1 VPTPI
6 TTTNFTP
13 KNIATA
19 SSPTDDYDNASP
31 MGGGPTRQN
40 YVVPPRPKPGR
51 KPATDEPASKRKAQN
66 RESQRAFRA
75 RKAAKVSELQ
85 AQVDTTEQK
94 HRRELTDKI
103 AELSQRDTQLRELKA
118 ILAQVQAAEQRAA
131 QERDYWKERANHEQ
145 GQNQVLLQQL
155 KARGGSIS
163 AYAGA
168 PFFPAAFP
176 FSRQDSPARESISS
190 FTSYGTPKAL
200 DIGCGN
206 CKANGECPCMEEMA
220 KISTPTTTFI
230 PAIPLVQPIPRTN
243 RSPMKGLQG
252 QTPPNDY
259 ADREIDF
266 TAQFAS
272 KRPRLDTRPSI
283 AFLTQTSESDSRCGF
298 CTDESNCLCKDESL
312 RNLQE
317 VQRNGDQ
324 ILLPPRDWARA
335 MANGSR
341 SARNGSAITGQAG
354 TCDDCQANPRQ
365 RAWCQRVAQLRGS
378 GNDFMPSPSSRSR
391 NSSIGSGIDP
401 LSSRVD
407 SATIPDMNL
416 PKSSIGCSD
425 TFKLLDGR
433 VPMDNDKMDWVYSLN
448 PVSPHTVRRDTLP
461 TLEPQRKYSALELDT
476 AGVIATLQQSMAP
489 LVPRQSDGAH
499 IDLVRI
505 AAEARLNGA

>member
-1 VPTPI
+1 
-6 TTTNFTP
+6 
-13 KNIATA
+13 
-19 SSPTDDYDNASP
+19 
-31 MGGGPTRQN
+31 
-40 YVVPPRPKPGR
+40 
-51 KPATDEPASKRKAQN
+51 
-66 RESQRAFRA
+66 
-75 RKAAKVSELQ
+75 VSELQ

-94 HRRELTDKI
+94 HRKEVTDKI
-103 AELSQRDTQLRELKA
+103 AELSQRDAQIRELKERV
-118 ILAQVQAAEQRAA
+118 AQL
-131 QERDYWKERANHEQ
+131 QEREKRAIQEREYWKERSNHEQ
-145 GQNQVLLQQL
+145 GQNQLLLQQL

-176 FSRQDSPARESISS
+176 FSREDSPNRESISS

-200 DIGCGN
+200 DLGCGN

-220 KISTPTTTFI
+220 KISTPTNAFMA
-230 PAIPLVQPIPRTN
+230 AIPLVQPMPRILT
-243 RSPMKGLQG
+243 SPMKDLQG
-252 QTPPNDY
+252 QTPPTDY

-266 TAQFAS
+266 TAQFSS

-317 VQRNGDQ
+317 MQRNGDQ

-335 MANGSR
+335 MASGAKL
-341 SARNGSAITGQAG
+341 ARNQSSATGQAG
-354 TCDDCQANPRQ
+354 TCDDCQVNPRQ

-378 GNDFMPSPSSRSR
+378 GNDFIPSPSSRSR

-401 LSSRVD
+401 LSSRVN
-407 SATIPDMNL
+407 SATMSDMNL
-416 PKSSIGCSD
+416 PGSSIGCSD

-433 VPMDNDKMDWVYSLN
+433 VPMENDKMDWVYNLN
-448 PVSPHTVRRDTLP
+448 PVSPHAIRRDTLP

-489 LVPRQSDGAH
+489 LVPRLSDGPH

-505 AAEARLNGA
+505 AAETQQSGV